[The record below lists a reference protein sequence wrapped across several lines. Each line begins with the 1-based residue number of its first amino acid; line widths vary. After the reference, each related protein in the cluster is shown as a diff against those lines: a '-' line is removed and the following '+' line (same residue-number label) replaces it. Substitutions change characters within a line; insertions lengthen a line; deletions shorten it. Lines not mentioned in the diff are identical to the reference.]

1 MWDRN
6 KVTHSSIAFQFLSCC
21 VFRRVIISLKK
32 KEKVHHSLSTKS
44 LIIRSFQK
52 DPLLSTNIIIRLFHH
67 FSLSRWEN
75 TTALH
80 SRAKRE
86 SYQSLACFEVL
97 LTSTY
102 LFLQCIIVFIIL
114 MQKYKTFCKMRNFQL
129 LVKSNPVCFVFSL
142 LCSMIGPKSL
152 RHSQPIMCKSKTNLT
167 FSSTLGKMVSFTLI
181 EFSLPLNPLT
191 PMSDQDR
198 YSPCNINTILSRQV
212 MKVKK
217 NIN

>member
-32 KEKVHHSLSTKS
+32 KKIHHNLSNKS

-52 DPLLSTNIIIRLFHH
+52 DPPLSSNIIIRLFHH
-67 FSLSRWEN
+67 FPFSLWEN
-75 TTALH
+75 TTTLH

-114 MQKYKTFCKMRNFQL
+114 MQKCKTFYKMRNFQL
-129 LVKSNPVCFVFSL
+129 LVKSNPVCFFFF
-142 LCSMIGPKSL
+142 LCSVIGPKSL
-152 RHSQPIMCKSKTNLT
+152 SHSQPIMCKSKTNLT

-181 EFSLPLNPLT
+181 EFSLALNPLT

-198 YSPCNINTILSRQV
+198 FSPCNINTILSRQV

>member
-6 KVTHSSIAFQFLSCC
+6 KVTHSSITFQFLSRC
-21 VFRRVIISLKK
+21 VFRRVIISLRKK
-32 KEKVHHSLSTKS
+32 KVHHNLSTKS
-44 LIIRSFQK
+44 LIIRTFQK
-52 DPLLSTNIIIRLFHH
+52 DPLLSSNIIIRLFHH
-67 FSLSRWEN
+67 FPFSLWEN
-75 TTALH
+75 TTLH

-152 RHSQPIMCKSKTNLT
+152 CHSQPIMCKSKTNLT
-167 FSSTLGKMVSFTLI
+167 FSSTLGKMFSFTLI

>member
-32 KEKVHHSLSTKS
+32 KKVHHNLSNKS

-52 DPLLSTNIIIRLFHH
+52 DPPLSSNIIIRLFHH
-67 FSLSRWEN
+67 FPFSLWEN
-75 TTALH
+75 TTTLH
-80 SRAKRE
+80 SRPKRE

-102 LFLQCIIVFIIL
+102 LFLQCIIVFITL

-152 RHSQPIMCKSKTNLT
+152 HHSQPIMCKSKTNLT

-198 YSPCNINTILSRQV
+198 FSPCNINTILSRQV